1 MPINCNNCAFFKER
15 LSAQNTGK
23 HMGRF
28 RKLVLKYDKGKVLT
42 STFRFI
48 PLGEMAKL
56 YGRNPFELASGP
68 APPPLIDESAAKKE
82 LEEAEKTRMEALRY
96 DLV

>member
-1 MPINCNNCAFFKER
+1 
-15 LSAQNTGK
+15 
-23 HMGRF
+23 MG
-28 RKLVLKYDKGKVLT
+28 LT
-42 STFRFI
+42 SNFRFI

-96 DLV
+96 IVKLLYCCECS

>member
-1 MPINCNNCAFFKER
+1 M
-15 LSAQNTGK
+15 
-23 HMGRF
+23 
-28 RKLVLKYDKGKVLT
+28 

-56 YGRNPFELASGP
+56 YGRNPFELSTGP

-82 LEEAEKTRMEALRY
+82 LEEAEKTRMEALR
-96 DLV
+96 